1 MYKCLD
7 CGNTEKFL
15 GHAQEKGE
23 VLIYKN
29 DLDCI
34 KEPYAWIYMV
44 SEKSWNFDLNI
55 DKCFFCNSAN
65 IAKI

>member
-7 CGNTEKFL
+7 CGNTEKFI
-15 GHAQEKGE
+15 GHAQEKGD

-29 DLDCI
+29 DLNYK
-34 KEPYAWIYMV
+34 KEPYAWVYKI
-44 SEKSWNFDLNI
+44 SEKSWGFDLRV

-65 IAKI
+65 IVKI